1 MRGHIQGPAIATLAG
16 LTYAYVAYSKTV
28 EGQDGTGYGI
38 AGLATAAVVPYT
50 LTVMRGVNRRLME
63 VAGTGPRVAAGG
75 DELVVREL
83 MVSWGRFNAARGFLP
98 LLGGMVGLWNVMR

>member
-63 VAGTGPRVAAGG
+63 AAAAGPRLAVGS
-75 DELVVREL
+75 DEPVVREL
-83 MVSWGRFNAARGFLP
+83 MAREQLSTSEKDTNLVRFSRHH
-98 LLGGMVGLWNVMR
+98 RS